1 MLISFHVLF
10 SRPDFLVRNLCTLLF
25 SFSSSLSAPYQSSSC
40 GSFSPLLYITPFFLY
55 ITWLLLYITSLFWKP
70 VEIVA
75 HFTIPTM
82 RFMRSFSP
90 SPLQRRN
97 ALCAFRSDQR
107 SSNGCLRK
115 RGIHFPRRHYKKKTA
130 ETLFAFS
137 AVFLYSVQMQLE
149 NTSYCKDVSVI
160 CGRDLDT
167 A

>member
-10 SRPDFLVRNLCTLLF
+10 SRPDFFVRNLCTLLF
-25 SFSSSLSAPYQSSSC
+25 SFSSSLSAPYQSSSFV
-40 GSFSPLLYITPFFLY
+40 SFSPLLYITPFLLY
-55 ITWLLLYITSLFWKP
+55 ITPFLLYITRLLLYITSLFWKP

-75 HFTIPTM
+75 HFTIQIM
-82 RFMRSFSP
+82 RFVRPFST
-90 SPLQRRN
+90 L
-97 ALCAFRSDQR
+97 LV
-107 SSNGCLRK
+107 
-115 RGIHFPRRHYKKKTA
+115 HKKTA
-130 ETLFAFS
+130 ETFFAFS

>member
-10 SRPDFLVRNLCTLLF
+10 SRPDFFVRNLCTLLF
-25 SFSSSLSAPYQSSSC
+25 SFSSSLSAPYQSSSFV
-40 GSFSPLLYITPFFLY
+40 SFSPLLYITPFLLY

-75 HFTIPTM
+75 HFTIQIMHFVRP
-82 RFMRSFSP
+82 FST
-90 SPLQRRN
+90 L
-97 ALCAFRSDQR
+97 LV
-107 SSNGCLRK
+107 
-115 RGIHFPRRHYKKKTA
+115 HKKTA
-130 ETLFAFS
+130 ETFFAFS